1 MDATLGKFQHAY
13 CAPAVLTLRVQHS
26 LSRPAAFCIMMVRT
40 RRNTHRWSSLR
51 PTADVCTKT
60 GSCNKNAQIK
70 MPPKPCIA
78 RRGRSARQESGEG
91 EGEGEGEADG
101 GRGRGRRSFYTC
113 HHTYLPPTPTVSL
126 PHIHSP
132 PPTSHHPLI
141 LLSSTYPVPILLPS
155 CCYHGPIDYE
165 QILLFHWFSSISID
179 FH

>member
-26 LSRPAAFCIMMVRT
+26 LSRPAAFCIMMVRP

-60 GSCNKNAQIK
+60 GSCEKKAKIK
-70 MPPKPCIA
+70 IPPKPCIA

-101 GRGRGRRSFYTC
+101 GRGRGRGRRSFILVTTPISHPPQLSPSHTFTL
-113 HHTYLPPTPTVSL
+113 HHQPPT
-126 PHIHSP
+126 IH
-132 PPTSHHPLI
+132 
-141 LLSSTYPVPILLPS
+141 LSSYPRPILFLS
-155 CCYHGPIDYE
+155 SSHLVVILGP
-165 QILLFHWFSSISID
+165 
-179 FH
+179 